1 MTPFLRRGR
10 AVLVVLLVPAVA
22 AAVWWFTRPKP
33 IPARLVEVGR
43 GVVESTLSNTR
54 AGEIEA
60 CQRTK
65 LSTIIGGRIDFLGVK
80 EGDRVEAGQ
89 VLMRLW
95 NADQDARLAV
105 NRAQL
110 ETARKRVEEACSQA
124 DNAERE
130 AARQTELFQRKF
142 ISASREEQARTE
154 ARARRAACD
163 TARADTRTAEAQI
176 NATATDRQRTVL
188 VAPFAGTVAKITGE
202 LGEYSTPSPPGVP
215 TPPAI
220 DLIDDSCLYVK
231 APMDEIDAPKIRAG
245 QVARVTIDALP
256 GKVFDARVK
265 RVAPY
270 ISAVEKQARTV
281 DVDVDFARPD
291 EAHGLLV
298 GYSAD
303 AEIVL
308 AVREDALRIPTA
320 ALREGNSV
328 LVYRQADGIL
338 EERAVKTGVANWEY
352 TEILDGLA
360 AGERIVV
367 SLEREGIVPGARVQ
381 PEADATR

>member
-43 GVVESTLSNTR
+43 GVVEATLSNTR

-176 NATATDRQRTVL
+176 NATATERQRTVL

-291 EAHGLLV
+291 EARGLLV

-328 LVYRQADGIL
+328 LVYREADGIL

-367 SLEREGIVPGARVQ
+367 SLEREGIVAGARVQ
-381 PEADATR
+381 PEAGATR